1 MAHRGEH
8 HGVVR
13 DAGAVA
19 SGLGKP
25 GGSGREIEH
34 LDDRGALGTGE
45 AAVQSANDVGC
56 HAPLLVGRPG
66 KRDERV
72 IAGDEVAHL
81 HGVAHGVDVLDAG
94 FHAIVHD
101 DAALDAGFKSGC
113 LGEGRIGRDADG
125 EHHHV
130 GAQRLFAGHKN
141 VDAPVA
147 LFESLYGTAQCQMHA
162 VSAHLLVDEGGRIGV
177 EGVNKVAR
185 ALHDGHVQPQ
195 LAQVLGHFQADE
207 TAAAHHGRTRVLPID
222 ELLHREG
229 VLHGAQREQAV
240 EPHAGKC
247 WARGAGAG

>member
-1 MAHRGEH
+1 MRLVDALVADGLGAEQAIGLALEHHLQRHDLAAGVVAGMAHRGEH

-13 DAGAVA
+13 DAGALA

-34 LDDRGALGTGE
+34 LDDRGALGAGE
-45 AAVQSANDVGC
+45 AAVQPANDVGC
-56 HAPLLVGRPG
+56 HAPLAWLAGPG

-72 IAGDEVAHL
+72 VAGDEVAYL

-141 VDAPVA
+141 VDAP
-147 LFESLYGTAQCQMHA
+147 
-162 VSAHLLVDEGGRIGV
+162 R
-177 EGVNKVAR
+177 R
-185 ALHDGHVQPQ
+185 ALRIPPRNGPVPD
-195 LAQVLGHFQADE
+195 A
-207 TAAAHHGRTRVLPID
+207 R
-222 ELLHREG
+222 RERASPG
-229 VLHGAQREQAV
+229 G
-240 EPHAGKC
+240 
-247 WARGAGAG
+247 